1 MTDTRPLRADA
12 MRNRAS
18 LLAAAAD
25 EFAERGL
32 DASVADIARRA
43 GVGKGTVFRHFAT
56 KDDLIAAIVLD
67 RVGELTAAGD
77 RLRAADDAGDA
88 LLEFLTV
95 AAQQRQQRDLS
106 FLHVAG
112 DTNAAVAEARD
123 RMYRTVHD
131 LVDRARAHGAL
142 RDDVTGTD
150 VILLMCA
157 PNYVAS
163 YVPGASPD
171 LWRRYLGILF
181 DGLRPQGRTRCPS
194 RRHRPSEH
202 RRRPSWTVR
211 THTALRAPRRAAS
224 IMDGADAHHASS
236 RSERRQR
243 PSWTVQTHTTLRAA
257 LNAGSVHH
265 GRCRRTPR
273 SDPL

>member
-12 MRNRAS
+12 VRNRAA

-67 RVGELTAAGD
+67 RVGELTTAGE
-77 RLRAADDAGDA
+77 RLLAAADPGAA

-95 AAQQRQQRDLS
+95 AAHQRQQRDLS

-112 DTNAAVAEARD
+112 DVNAAVTRAREQ
-123 RMYRTVHD
+123 MYRTVHD
-131 LVDRARAHGAL
+131 LVDRARTHGAL
-142 RDDVTGTD
+142 RTDVTGTD

-163 YVPGASPD
+163 YAPGASPD

-181 DGLRPQGRTRCPS
+181 DGLRPQGAHPL
-194 RRHRPSEH
+194 PE
-202 RRRPSWTVR
+202 PPPP
-211 THTALRAPRRAAS
+211 AL
-224 IMDGADAHHASS
+224 
-236 RSERRQR
+236 
-243 PSWTVQTHTTLRAA
+243 
-257 LNAGSVHH
+257 
-265 GRCRRTPR
+265 
-273 SDPL
+273 